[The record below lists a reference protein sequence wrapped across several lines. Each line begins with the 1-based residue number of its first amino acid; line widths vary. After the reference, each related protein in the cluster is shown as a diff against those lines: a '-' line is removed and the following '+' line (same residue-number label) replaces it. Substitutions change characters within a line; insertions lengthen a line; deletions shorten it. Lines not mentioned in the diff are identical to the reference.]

1 MSEDQI
7 TFLPWTEKYRVR
19 DIDQIKS
26 QPFIANL
33 KNKLQSEGS
42 DGISH
47 FIFHGSAGTGKSS
60 TAGAICTMLFGPK
73 IVKERVKEFNASEDR
88 GINAIRDK
96 IKFFASLKIGRR
108 DPDYPCPD
116 LKIIV
121 LDEADCLTQDAQ
133 AALRSIIETSRSTRF
148 LFLCN
153 DVNMLSDAI
162 KSRCFS
168 YRFNRIKESDVIS
181 KLSTICHQENVRA
194 DIDVITHIATYS
206 DGDMRKAIHMLQGC
220 CWDGLLHMT
229 TIQHMT
235 GVMTDVQKTRL
246 LEKVKHGDAQEMCIE
261 LERLFAFG
269 IDPHAMIDQL
279 VNYVIDNPHTD
290 QANILL
296 DMMKSSQAI
305 RAGSDQVLH
314 LWSICSRLAI

>member
-1 MSEDQI
+1 MSDDH
-7 TFLPWTEKYRVR
+7 LPWIEKYRVR

-33 KNKLQSEGS
+33 KNKLQAEGCN
-42 DGISH
+42 GIAH

-60 TAGAICTMLFGPK
+60 TARAICMMLFGSK
-73 IVKERVKEFNASEDR
+73 IVKDRVREFNASEDR

-133 AALRSIIETSRSTRF
+133 AALRSIIETNSRSTRF
-148 LFLCN
+148 MFLCN
-153 DVNMLSDAI
+153 DVSMLSDAI
-162 KSRCFS
+162 RSRCFS
-168 YRFNRIKESDVIS
+168 YRFNRIKDVDVIS
-181 KLSTICHQENVRA
+181 NLSGICREENVQV
-194 DIDVITHIATYS
+194 DEDVLKHIAAYS
-206 DGDMRKAIHMLQGC
+206 EGDMRKAIHMLQGC
-220 CWDGLLHMT
+220 CWDGLSHMST
-229 TIQHMT
+229 VQHMT
-235 GVMTDVQKTRL
+235 GVMTVTQKTSL
-246 LEKVKHGDAQEMCIE
+246 IEKIKQGDAQTIYTE
-261 LERLFAFG
+261 LERLFAYG
-269 IDPHAMIDQL
+269 IDPHALIDQL
-279 VNYVIDNPHTD
+279 VHYAIDNPSID
-290 QANILL
+290 QSKVMM

-314 LWSICSRLAI
+314 AWYICLYLAA